1 MKIVVLNGSPK
12 GMVSVT
18 MQYVL
23 WLRKKFLTHEFT
35 IQDVCHELR
44 RLEDDER
51 AFGEVL
57 REVAAAD
64 GVLWAFPLYYLL
76 VHAHYKRFIELLF
89 KRGQSGVRGEVCRD
103 PHDLDQVLRPYRARL
118 CSWHRR

>member
-23 WLRKKFLTHEFT
+23 WLRKTSPTHEFT
-35 IQDVCHELR
+35 VFSVCHDLR

-57 REVAAAD
+57 RQVEAAN
-64 GVLWAFPLYYLL
+64 GILSAFPRTIIQKY
-76 VHAHYKRFIELLF
+76 
-89 KRGQSGVRGEVCRD
+89 D
-103 PHDLDQVLRPYRARL
+103 
-118 CSWHRR
+118 

>member
-23 WLRKKFLTHEFT
+23 WLRKTFPTHEFT
-35 IQDVCHELR
+35 ILSVCHDLR

-57 REVAAAD
+57 RQVEAAD
-64 GVLWAFPLYYLL
+64 GILSAFPRTMIQKY
-76 VHAHYKRFIELLF
+76 
-89 KRGQSGVRGEVCRD
+89 D
-103 PHDLDQVLRPYRARL
+103 
-118 CSWHRR
+118 

>member
-18 MQYVL
+18 MQYIL
-23 WLRKKFLTHEFT
+23 WLRKILPTHEFT
-35 IQDVCHELR
+35 ILDVCHDLR

-57 REVAAAD
+57 REIEAAD
-64 GVLWAFPLYYLL
+64 GVLWAFPFG
-76 VHAHYKRFIELLF
+76 AHRCRR
-89 KRGQSGVRGEVCRD
+89 RGGQPGPDDVPPGGCDRWRRDGGE
-103 PHDLDQVLRPYRARL
+103 PQ
-118 CSWHRR
+118 